1 MIALQVNRLMS
12 FAQKNFLRFPMKD
25 QIATISASS
34 IVSTTRV
41 SLLFCLYRESR
52 FDRSGRVLEVDNV
65 SAVDVSLIYISILT

>member
-12 FAQKNFLRFPMKD
+12 FAQKNFLRFPMKG

-34 IVSTTRV
+34 IMSTTRV
-41 SLLFCLYRESR
+41 SSLFCLYRESR

-65 SAVDVSLIYISILT
+65 SAVDVSLICISILT